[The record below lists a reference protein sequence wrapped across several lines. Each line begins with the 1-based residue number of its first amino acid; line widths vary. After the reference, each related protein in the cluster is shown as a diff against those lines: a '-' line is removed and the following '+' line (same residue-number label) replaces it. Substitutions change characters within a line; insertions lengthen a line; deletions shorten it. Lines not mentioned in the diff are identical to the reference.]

1 MVRTLEA
8 TGKAAW
14 LRRPDEATFFDFL
27 LAHSVPAEE
36 RAGLLTDLV
45 AAEAAYNDLVQRHG
59 EPDGIGDS
67 TDWCNETYAL
77 SRVMHARASLLA
89 DEGVAQDGIDR
100 LSPGLGRYPPVSDKI
115 ADYYALTAV
124 IRAYRNESDARIE
137 ECLGKGEET
146 IRNEKV
152 TSADRNKKLKKIQI
166 LREDIFARREAAFE
180 PAAEPNVPELA
191 EAAAEPAAEPDDTE
205 VPTSEVDQP
214 EDVPPASEPA
224 SPALPARSRSRSLS
238 QSQSRGPSRSRSRS
252 PAAADD
258 DDASVGNATQDYAGN
273 ATRDYLVAELA
284 RFTREQ
290 RLPVD
295 VSTWDILALR
305 SLSRDARN
313 LTRGGLSDLQVLH
326 LEAFLKELL
335 AVRADL

>member
-14 LRRPDEATFFDFL
+14 CRRPYPTPLDKFL
-27 LAHSVPAEE
+27 LLDAVPDEEE
-36 RAGLLTDLV
+36 RAGLLNDLV
-45 AAEAAYNDLVQRHG
+45 AAEAAYNTLVQRHG
-59 EPDGIGDS
+59 EPDEIGDS
-67 TDWCNETYAL
+67 TDWTNETYAL
-77 SRVMHARASLLA
+77 TTVVRARASLLA

-100 LSPGLGRYPPVSDKI
+100 LSPGLGRHLPVAEKI
-115 ADYYALTAV
+115 ADYFALKAV
-124 IRAYRNESDARIE
+124 IRVHRNESDARIE
-137 ECLGKGEET
+137 ECLGQGEET
-146 IRNEKV
+146 IRNAKF
-152 TSADRNKKLKKIQI
+152 TSADRNKKLEVF
-166 LREDIFARREAAFE
+166 RDFRDDIFAR
-180 PAAEPNVPELA
+180 PAADDAA
-191 EAAAEPAAEPDDTE
+191 EAAAEPDDPE
-205 VPTSEVDQP
+205 VPTPEVDQP
-214 EDVPPASEPA
+214 EDAPPASEPA

-258 DDASVGNATQDYAGN
+258 DDASVGNATQDYAVGN
-273 ATRDYLVAELA
+273 ATRDYDVEAELA